1 LRDEEAEIVF
11 LGEINGERVEIE
23 RFPSRREDRAASERG
38 SIGVA
43 SRDREG
49 KHRLDV
55 GLDAPRFEF
64 VQTSR
69 IFSRHLLESSDIVS
83 ASGHGVRRNRRHK

>member
-23 RFPSRREDRAASERG
+23 RFPSRREDRTASERG
-38 SIGVA
+38 SIGVP
-43 SRDREG
+43 SRDRERQ
-49 KHRLDV
+49 HSLDV
-55 GLDAPRFEF
+55 CLDAPRFQF
-64 VQTSR
+64 VQASR
-69 IFSRHLLESSDIVS
+69 IFSRHLLKSPDIVS

>member
-11 LGEINGERVEIE
+11 FGEIDGECVEIE

-43 SRDREG
+43 SRDRER
-49 KHRLDV
+49 KHSLDV
-55 GLDAPRFEF
+55 CLDAPRFEF
-64 VQTSR
+64 VQASR
-69 IFSRHLLESSDIVS
+69 IFSRHLLHSSDIVS

>member
-1 LRDEEAEIVF
+1 LRDEESEIVF
-11 LGEINGERVEIE
+11 LGEIDGERIEVE
-23 RFPSRREDRAASERG
+23 RFPSRREDRAASEC
-38 SIGVA
+38 SAIGVP

-64 VQTSR
+64 VQASQ
-69 IFSRHLLESSDIVS
+69 IFSRHLLHSSDIVS

>member
-11 LGEINGERVEIE
+11 LGEIDGERVEIE
-23 RFPSRREDRAASERG
+23 RFPSRREDRAASECG

-43 SRDREG
+43 SRNREG
-49 KHRLDV
+49 KHSLDV

-69 IFSRHLLESSDIVS
+69 IFS
-83 ASGHGVRRNRRHK
+83 

>member
-1 LRDEEAEIVF
+1 LRDKEAEIVF
-11 LGEINGERVEIE
+11 LGEIDGECVEVE

-49 KHRLDV
+49 KHSLDV
-55 GLDAPRFEF
+55 CLDATRFKF
-64 VQTSR
+64 VQASR

-83 ASGHGVRRNRRHK
+83 ASGHGVRRNWRHK

>member
-11 LGEINGERVEIE
+11 FGEINGERVEVK
-23 RFPSRREDRAASERG
+23 RFPSWREDRAASERG

-49 KHRLDV
+49 QHSLDV

-69 IFSRHLLESSDIVS
+69 IFFRHLLESSDIVS

>member
-11 LGEINGERVEIE
+11 LGEINGKRVEIE
-23 RFPSRREDRAASERG
+23 RFPSRGEDRAALERG
-38 SIGVA
+38 SVGVP

-64 VQTSR
+64 VQASW
-69 IFSRHLLESSDIVS
+69 IFSRHLLHSSDIVS

>member
-11 LGEINGERVEIE
+11 LGKIDGERVEIE
-23 RFPSRREDRAASERG
+23 RFPSRREDRAASEC
-38 SIGVA
+38 SAIGVP

-49 KHRLDV
+49 KHSLDV
-55 GLDAPRFEF
+55 CLDATRFEF
-64 VQTSR
+64 VEASR
-69 IFSRHLLESSDIVS
+69 IFSRHLLKSSDIVS